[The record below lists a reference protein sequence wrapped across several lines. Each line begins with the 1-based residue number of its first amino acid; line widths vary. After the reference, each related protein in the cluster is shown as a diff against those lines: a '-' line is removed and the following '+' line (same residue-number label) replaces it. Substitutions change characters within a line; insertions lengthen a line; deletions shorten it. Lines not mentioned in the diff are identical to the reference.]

1 MTIDGAQVQAALDA
15 FGSGARLEV
24 SAEQVGLLRYARSRV
39 TAQHNENRL
48 RVRVRLERDGKV
60 VIGTL
65 ETLETDA
72 VRAMAARLNEAIWA
86 LPSRPADAR
95 GGRAHQGEP
104 ALPEVSDVSRKADAA
119 ERFAWFDTIR
129 TGLGDDTG
137 LGGSIRHEV
146 TDRVV
151 ADDTGRHRQETL
163 TKASLQAI
171 ADRDGRSASV
181 KILHRDTAQVEVDG
195 IADRL
200 LAELTPIPA
209 RERISGTC
217 RVVLRPQAT
226 GTLLATYGYT
236 TLGAAGYAQ
245 GRTAVAGR
253 LGESVA
259 SAKVTIVDD
268 GTDPDGLPSGFDVEG
283 SPRLRTPLIT
293 DGTVAGVVSDLEHAG
308 VTGGVSTGHGVPFG
322 WRFGADPSPSHLFMA
337 AGDASEE
344 ELLAGIGN
352 GLLISRL
359 DYLRVL
365 HPKDTLVTGTT
376 RDATY
381 WVEDGKIVS
390 WHPPV
395 RFTFR
400 MDEVLNAIL
409 AVGTDRQRGDQTF
422 MESVTAPAVLVDA
435 GPFSL

>member
-1 MTIDGAQVQAALDA
+1 MTIDGTQVQAALA
-15 FGSGARLEV
+15 TFGTGTRLEV
-24 SAEQVGLLRYARSRV
+24 SAERIGLLRYARSRV
-39 TAQHNENRL
+39 TAQHDENRL

-72 VRAMAARLNEAIWA
+72 VRAMAERLDEAVRA
-86 LPSRPADAR
+86 LPSRPAGTR
-95 GGRAHQGEP
+95 GGQAHHGEP
-104 ALPEVSDVSRKADAA
+104 MLPEVSEVTREADAA
-119 ERFAWFDTIR
+119 ERFAWFDTVR
-129 TGLGDDTG
+129 KGLGADTG
-137 LGGSIRHEV
+137 LGGSIRDEV
-146 TDRVV
+146 TDRVI
-151 ADDTGRHRQETL
+151 ADDTGLYRQETL

-181 KILHRDTAQVEVDG
+181 KVLHRDAAQVEVDG

-200 LAELTPIPA
+200 LAELAPIPA
-209 RERISGTC
+209 REPISGTC

-253 LGESVA
+253 LGEAVA
-259 SAKVTIVDD
+259 SDKVTIVDD

-283 SPRLRTPLIT
+283 SPRQRTPLIT

-344 ELLAGIGN
+344 ELLAEVGN

-409 AVGTDRQRGDQTF
+409 AVGAERERGDQTF

>member
-1 MTIDGAQVQAALDA
+1 MTIDDTQVRAALA
-15 FGSGARLEV
+15 TFGSGARLEV
-24 SAEQVGLLRYARSRV
+24 SAEQVGLLRFAHSRV
-39 TAQHNENRL
+39 TAQHSENRL
-48 RVRVRLERDGKV
+48 RVRVRLERDGRV
-60 VIGTL
+60 AVGSV
-65 ETLETDA
+65 ETLEPDA
-72 VRAMAARLNEAIWA
+72 VRAMAAWLDEAITA
-86 LPSRPADAR
+86 LPVRPTGPR
-95 GGRAHQGEP
+95 GGRAHGGGP
-104 ALPEVSDVSRKADAA
+104 TPREVSEMSRTADAA
-119 ERFAWFDTIR
+119 QRYAWFDTIR
-129 TGLGDDTG
+129 TGLGEGTG

-146 TDRVV
+146 VDRVV
-151 ADDTGRHRQETL
+151 TDDTGLYRQETL
-163 TKASLQAI
+163 TTASVQAV

-181 KILHRDTAQVEVDG
+181 KVVHRDAGQVAVDG

-200 LAELTPIPA
+200 LDQLAPIPG

-253 LGESVA
+253 LGEPVA
-259 SAKVTIVDD
+259 STTVTIVDD

-283 SPRLRTPLIT
+283 SPRLRTPLVT
-293 DGTVAGVVSDLEHAG
+293 DGVVTGVVSNVEHAD

-344 ELLAGIGN
+344 ELLSGVGN
-352 GLLISRL
+352 GLVISRL

-400 MDEVLNAIL
+400 MDEVLNAVL
-409 AVGTDRQRGDQTF
+409 AVGDARERGDQTF

-435 GPFSL
+435 GPLRL

>member
-1 MTIDGAQVQAALDA
+1 MTIDGARVQAALES
-15 FGSGARLEV
+15 FGTGARLEV
-24 SAEQVGLLRYARSRV
+24 SDEQVGLLRYARSRI
-39 TAQHNENRL
+39 TAQHDEHRL

-60 VIGTL
+60 AIGTL
-65 ETLETDA
+65 ETLQSDA
-72 VRAMAARLNEAIWA
+72 VRAMAQRLNEAIWA
-86 LPSRPADAR
+86 LPSRPAGAR
-95 GGRAHQGEP
+95 GGQAHHGEP
-104 ALPEVSDVSRKADAA
+104 VLPEVSEVTRKGDAA

-129 TGLGDDTG
+129 KGLGDETG

-146 TDRVV
+146 VDRVI
-151 ADDTGRHRQETL
+151 ADDTRLLRQETL
-163 TKASLQAI
+163 TKASVQAI

-181 KILHRDTAQVEVDG
+181 KILHRDAARIDVDG
-195 IADRL
+195 VADRL
-200 LAELTPIPA
+200 LAELAPIPA
-209 RERISGTC
+209 REQFAGTC

-236 TLGAAGYAQ
+236 TLGAAGFGQ

-253 LGESVA
+253 LGRAVA
-259 SAKVTIVDD
+259 SDLVTVVDD

-293 DGTVAGVVSDLEHAG
+293 DGMLAGVVSNLEHAG
-308 VTGGVSTGHGVPFG
+308 VTAGVSTGHGVPFG
-322 WRFGADPSPSHLFMA
+322 WRFGADPSPSHLFMD
-337 AGDASEE
+337 AGDATEE
-344 ELLAGIGN
+344 ELLAGCGN

-381 WVEDGKIVS
+381 WVQDGKIAA

-400 MDEVLNAIL
+400 MDEALNAIL
-409 AVGTDRQRGDQTF
+409 AVGSARERGEQTF

>member
-1 MTIDGAQVQAALDA
+1 MTIDGTQVQAALES

-24 SAEQVGLLRYARSRV
+24 SEERIGLLRYAHSRI
-39 TAQHNENRL
+39 TAQHDEDRL

-60 VIGTL
+60 AIGTL
-65 ETLETDA
+65 ETLETGA
-72 VRAMAARLNEAIWA
+72 VRAMAERLNEAIWA
-86 LPSRPADAR
+86 LPSRAAGAR
-95 GGRAHQGEP
+95 GGSAHAGEP
-104 ALPEVSDVSRKADAA
+104 VAPGVSEVSRKADAA

-129 TGLGDDTG
+129 TGLGADTG
-137 LGGSIRHEV
+137 LGGSIRTEV
-146 TDRVV
+146 VDRVI
-151 ADDTGRHRQETL
+151 ADDTGLFRQETL
-163 TKASLQAI
+163 TKASVQAI

-181 KILHRDTAQVEVDG
+181 KILHRDAERIDVDG
-195 IADRL
+195 VADRL
-200 LAELTPIPA
+200 LAELAPIPA
-209 RERISGTC
+209 REPISGTC

-226 GTLLATYGYT
+226 GTLLATYGYS
-236 TLGAAGYAQ
+236 TLGAAGFAQ

-253 LGESVA
+253 LGSPVA
-259 SAKVTIVDD
+259 SEHVSIVDD
-268 GTDPDGLPSGFDVEG
+268 GTDPAGLPSGFDVEG
-283 SPRLRTPLIT
+283 SPRVRTPLVT
-293 DGTVAGVVSDLEHAG
+293 DGTLTGVVSNLEHAG

-344 ELLAGIGN
+344 ELLAGVGN

-400 MDEVLNAIL
+400 MDEVLNAVL
-409 AVGTDRQRGDQTF
+409 AVGSTRERGEQTF

-435 GPFSL
+435 GPFRL